1 MLLMSLWKVD
11 DIATQILMNKFYE
24 DLIDGKSLHD
34 ALTESQKYLRN
45 YMVMKEV
52 TDSSID
58 EKGNITETTRKVIM
72 RPYSNPRY
80 WAAFILLDAL
90 DEKRNPHIR

>member
-1 MLLMSLWKVD
+1 
-11 DIATQILMNKFYE
+11 
-24 DLIDGKSLHD
+24 
-34 ALTESQKYLRN
+34 
-45 YMVMKEV
+45 MVMKEV

-80 WAAFILLDAL
+80 WAAFILLDAI